1 MFNIDRKSAS
11 RLLKISVR
19 TVDRYIKSGKLP
31 SEQREGRIWL
41 NKSDVTKLK
50 TRRGVWTS
58 VDTMGTEMSIDNKG
72 SSYVGMSIDNG
83 NSVSIVKGVKR
94 ASKANITGESVYQK
108 LFEELQAEL
117 KEKQERLEGANY
129 RVGQL
134 EGILKENIPRLE
146 HNRLLLMERAEK
158 QEIQIQHESLKIEY
172 DHTREKL
179 RDEKLSKRVFL
190 IFLFIIMLL
199 QPLWLV
205 LSLRS

>member
-1 MFNIDRKSAS
+1 MFSIDRKSAS